1 MKASIEWLKEYSD
14 INVPAKELGDILTMT
29 GSKVETIEEQG
40 GDIQNVVLG
49 KILEIKPHEDSDHL
63 VVTKVDVGNGEILQ
77 IVTGAS
83 NINEND
89 IVPIAKDG
97 AKLPGGV
104 EIKTGKL
111 RGVDSCGMMCS
122 VGELGLDIHNYP
134 NQIENGIMILSSE
147 VDEKIGKNKELEN
160 KLGEDIKE
168 VLGINQTIID
178 FEITPNRPD
187 CFSIEG
193 LGRETA
199 VSLNETFKNPR
210 KNLGEMNVPDKDN
223 IEGLTVEITAPD
235 LCYRYIARVVKN
247 VKIGTSPEWM
257 VKRLN
262 ACGVRSINNIV
273 DITNYVMLEL
283 GQPMHAFDINSIE
296 GKHITVRRAGKD
308 EKIITLDDQERT
320 LNENMLVI
328 ADSKKPVA
336 IAGVM
341 GGQNSEIEN
350 DTQTVVFESAVFYG
364 GSVRK
369 TARAVGLRTEA
380 SSRYEKGLSQENA
393 LRAINRAVELVELIG
408 AGEAAQGKIDVYPTK
423 QKENRI
429 PLNVERINLLIG
441 TNLSK
446 QEMIDTLEKLEI
458 KVENDVVIAPYF
470 RSDIEQLADVAEEVL
485 RFYGYDKLGTTL
497 INAETTLG
505 GKNKEQTIQDKVSNL
520 LVNLGLSEI
529 CTFGFLSE
537 KDLAKCNITSDN
549 EYLKEAVHIQNPLS
563 EDYTIMKTTSV
574 PTMMQMLQTNNN
586 YKNKDVKLFDLS
598 RTYQNKNEAIQKGE
612 LPLENNILTI
622 GMYSESEDFYTLKGL
637 VENVLEVA
645 GLARY
650 DVRKEVNN
658 KMYHPGRCANM
669 NVGNDIVAT
678 FGEANPLL
686 TRNYDISQRIL
697 LAEINLDKVTKY
709 ARSNKKY
716 APIIKFPAVERDI
729 SMVVDENVEV
739 GEIEKI
745 IQKKAKKLLEEAKLF
760 DVYRSEKLGENK
772 KSVAYSLKF
781 RVADRTLKDEEI
793 NSVMT
798 EILAELEKTLGA
810 ELRK

>member
-1 MKASIEWLKEYSD
+1 MKASIEWLKEYAD
-14 INVPAKELGDILTMT
+14 INVPAKELADILTMT

-40 GDIQNVVLG
+40 GDIQNVVVG
-49 KILEIKPHEDSDHL
+49 KILEIKPHEDSDHM

-77 IVTGAS
+77 IVTGAN
-83 NINEND
+83 NIHEND

-97 AKLPGGV
+97 AKLPGGI
-104 EIKTGKL
+104 EIKTSKL
-111 RGVDSCGMMCS
+111 RGVESCGMMCS

-147 VDEKIGKNKELEN
+147 VNEKIGKNSELEN
-160 KLGEDIKE
+160 KLGVDIKE

-210 KNLGEMNVPDKDN
+210 KNLDEMNVSDKDN

-247 VKIGTSPEWM
+247 VKIAPSPEWM

-296 GKHITVRRAGKD
+296 GKHITVRRAKKD
-308 EKIITLDDQERT
+308 EKIITLDDQERI
-320 LNENMLVI
+320 LDENMLVI

-350 DTQTVVFESAVFYG
+350 NTQTVVFESAVFYG

-393 LRAINRAVELVELIG
+393 LRAINRAVELVEQIG
-408 AGEAAQGKIDVYPTK
+408 AGEAIEGKIDVYPTK
-423 QKENRI
+423 QKVNKI
-429 PLNVERINLLIG
+429 PLNVERINSLIG

-446 QEMIDTLEKLEI
+446 QEMIDTLEKLDI
-458 KVENDVVIAPYF
+458 KVENDTVIAPYF
-470 RSDIEQLADVAEEVL
+470 RQDVEQLADVAEEVL

-497 INAETTLG
+497 VNAETTLG

-529 CTFGFLSE
+529 CTFGFISE
-537 KDLAKCNITSDN
+537 KDLAKCNISSEN
-549 EYLKEAVHIQNPLS
+549 EYAKEAVHIQNPLS
-563 EDYTIMKTTSV
+563 EDYNIMKTTSV
-574 PTMMQMLQTNNN
+574 PTMMQMLQNNNN
-586 YKNKDVKLFDLS
+586 YKNKNVKLFDLS
-598 RTYQNKNEAIQKGE
+598 RTYQNKNDAISKGE

-645 GLARY
+645 GLSRY

-697 LAEINLDKVTKY
+697 LAEINLDKITKY
-709 ARSNKKY
+709 ARNNKKY
-716 APIIKFPAVERDI
+716 APITKFPAVERDI

-745 IQKKAKKLLEEAKLF
+745 IQKKAKKTLEEAKLF
-760 DVYRSEKLGENK
+760 DVYRSEKLGQNK

-781 RVADRTLKDEEI
+781 READRTLKDEEI
-793 NSVMT
+793 NSIMT
-798 EILAELEKTLGA
+798 EIISELEKTLGA